1 MSTTEARRKAELEA
15 KRAKLAE
22 LKRAKAERS
31 SAFAALQ
38 AQPPAG
44 TAGSHS
50 SGPSPPPTRDRT
62 EIDNLVSSLLGDRP
76 RTSASTSS
84 HSSGVPATPTQT
96 DSAPRPQSS
105 SASLGLATAPLVT
118 ILDVAPP
125 VVKEVVTYSKEVQT
139 MEVCVGSY
147 EEGEQRDMVGRE
159 TEEELRARI
168 RVEVEE
174 EQRRLAKE
182 DQGEQQLQKRD
193 VEATPEL
200 TEPELDNLRTAPSL
214 ASFLDRS
221 TRVLSRALAEENYD
235 ILKDYSAS
243 LTPTNTDTESSTL
256 TQIHQFYDTSRGRG
270 RAVTA
275 LDFCTQHPELVLAS
289 YTKGSGTV
297 ATSTAPGLIQIFN
310 SYADPG
316 VAEYSFTA
324 PSDILSAQFSPFDP
338 HIVVG
343 GLYSGQIM
351 LWDLRAGERA
361 VLRSPLTT
369 TSSSTSTGLLGHSSP
384 VYATSIIGTQNA
396 ASLISVST
404 DGHFCAWSL
413 DQLSAPLESLPLISP
428 LNHTEIAPTCR
439 MPPNPRN
446 HRTTPMSPNPPPNPR
461 LRTRPPR
468 PIIPRTTPHP
478 PLLRPH
484 HERRRIPRMKREGRG
499 MGMGVGVGELG
510 EVVVSCGLDWSVKIW
525 RGQNANANVSTNGKS
540 VGQASAKVRE
550 EEAALTYL
558 REEIVYDV
566 AWHPTR
572 PSIFATVDGSGA
584 LDIFDI
590 VRDQEISVARA
601 TLIPHPSTSTNARSR
616 SLNKV
621 RWETG
626 SGDGRRV
633 AVGGLGGVVSVFDV
647 GKELGGEGGGLEEAG
662 AVKRILGGGR
672 R

>member
-428 LNHTEIAPTCR
+428 LNHTEIAPTCLAFH
-439 MPPNPRN
+439 PRDPTAFVVGTEEGGVWGCARYDRAGGAGAKAGVRGWVGG
-446 HRTTPMSPNPPPNPR
+446 HGGGAMVTGVGW
-461 LRTRPPR
+461 
-468 PIIPRTTPHP
+468 HP
-478 PLLRPH
+478 
-484 HERRRIPRMKREGRG
+484 GRG